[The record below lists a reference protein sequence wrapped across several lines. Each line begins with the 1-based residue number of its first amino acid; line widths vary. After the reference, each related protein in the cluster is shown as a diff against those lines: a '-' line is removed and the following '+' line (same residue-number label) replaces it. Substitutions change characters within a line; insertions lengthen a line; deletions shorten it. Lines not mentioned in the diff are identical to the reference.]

1 MSRPM
6 GGTDADVVR
15 PRQARPSRRFVHGV
29 SWVDLAVLLLP
40 LLSFPCGVL
49 LRVVGAGQLFEGFPR
64 GQQSLPRRP
73 FVEFQGHFKV
83 LFAPRDVSL
92 PKALRQFELCLR
104 VTQFQGRVEQK
115 LERLACIHRKSARAP
130 SIGPGEC
137 AVGRSRCE
145 ARLDRRLRP
154 RHGIRFANHPS
165 HSREETHR
173 HQIAE
178 FAAPARQRDDFRRQG
193 RFPGLIVRA
202 CVGRMHPFQR
212 QFRIRLGTFG
222 LHLPFKVLDP
232 SDDVRLAIDLREH
245 VRVVGMPLEL
255 LGEPMV
261 GLANQENQ
269 KGKTR

>member
-1 MSRPM
+1 MGGRTPTGCGLDKYETGGTRLSRPM
-6 GGTDADVVR
+6 GGRTPTGCGRDKYETGGTRLSR
-15 PRQARPSRRFVHGV
+15 PMGGRTPTG
-29 SWVDLAVLLLP
+29 
-40 LLSFPCGVL
+40 C
-49 LRVVGAGQLFEGFPR
+49 
-64 GQQSLPRRP
+64 
-73 FVEFQGHFKV
+73 GHFKV

-92 PKALRQFELCLR
+92 PKALCQFELCLR

-115 LERLACIHRKSARAP
+115 LQRLACIHRKPARTP

-145 ARLDRRLRP
+145 ARLDRRPCP

-165 HSREETHR
+165 HSREEIHR

-212 QFRIRLGTFG
+212 QFRIGLGTFG

-245 VRVVGMPLEL
+245 VRVVDMPLEL
-255 LGEPMV
+255 IGEPMV